1 MKADGNLVEV
11 WDPLSDGE
19 VGGVS
24 LSARCAWM
32 LFVLLPGGD
41 GGHSLAAAWVAGTCA
56 LSFAAPV
63 IGELGFANNFRA
75 PVRERICVCMK
86 GISSD

>member
-1 MKADGNLVEV
+1 MKADENLVEVEV

-19 VGGVS
+19 VVGVS
-24 LSARCAWM
+24 LSACCAWM

-41 GGHSLAAAWVAGTCA
+41 GGFSLAAAWVAG
-56 LSFAAPV
+56 SFCAPV

-75 PVRERICVCMK
+75 PMRERICMYE
-86 GISSD
+86 GDQ